1 MTSSGWLDQTTRLYL
16 DSNIVIYYIQGEA
29 DRQRQVD
36 ALLTDAL
43 SRNIELI
50 ANEIVVCECL
60 YGAYRLGRADVEA
73 AYRSLFFEAGIITV
87 VPADFRLLDT
97 AARIGATKGL
107 KLLDASHYC
116 SAIDFGCESLVTNDA
131 KFVSDETLR
140 VIQLRDC
147 P

>member
-1 MTSSGWLDQTTRLYL
+1 MMSSGWLEQTTRLYL
-16 DSNIVIYYIQGEA
+16 DSNILIYYVQGEA
-29 DRQRQVD
+29 DWQKRAD

-43 SRNIELI
+43 SRGIELV
-50 ANEIVVCECL
+50 ANEIVACECL
-60 YGAYRLGRADVEA
+60 YGAYRLGRAEVET

-87 VPADFRLLDT
+87 APVDFRILDA
-97 AARIGATKGL
+97 AARTGAAKGL

-131 KFVSDETLR
+131 KFASDEILR

-147 P
+147 S

>member
-16 DSNIVIYYIQGEA
+16 DSNIVIYYVQGE
-29 DRQRQVD
+29 DHRQKQVD
-36 ALLTDAL
+36 TLLPDAL

-50 ANEIVVCECL
+50 CNEIVVCACL
-60 YGAYRLGRADVEA
+60 YGAYRLGRPDVES

-87 VPADFRLLDT
+87 VPADFRLLDA
-97 AARIGATKGL
+97 AARIGAAKGL

-116 SAIDFGCESLVTNDA
+116 SAIDFGCECLVTNDA
-131 KFVSDETLR
+131 KFASSEELR

-147 P
+147 G